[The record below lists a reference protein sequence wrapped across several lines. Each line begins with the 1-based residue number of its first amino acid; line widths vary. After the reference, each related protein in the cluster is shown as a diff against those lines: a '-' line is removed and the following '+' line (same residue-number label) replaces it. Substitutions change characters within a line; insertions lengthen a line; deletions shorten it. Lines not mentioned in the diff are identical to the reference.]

1 MAALYPP
8 LSPFSTGLRCRC
20 PRCGEAPL
28 FEGLLEVRL
37 SCPACGLDYG
47 MVNAG
52 DGPAVFVI
60 LILGIIVVGL
70 ALWVELAF
78 SPPTWLHLV
87 LWTPLIIGGA
97 ILLLRPFKA
106 TLIALQFRHK
116 ASSDIELLRE

>member
-1 MAALYPP
+1 MAAFYPP
-8 LSPFSTGLRCRC
+8 LSPFSTGFRCRC

-28 FEGLLEVRL
+28 FDGLLDVRPV
-37 SCPACGLDYG
+37 CPDCSLDYE

-60 LILGIIVVGL
+60 LILGFIVVGL

-87 LWTPLIIGGA
+87 LWTPLIIGGSIA
-97 ILLLRPFKA
+97 LLRPFKA